1 MNLLD
6 LDEKLNNK
14 LLKEAKI
21 LTISNKVYSINDY
34 SKIEEPYLISLFN
47 NKLTMPLKKSKIK
60 KINNIY
66 WVIPKKDNSTTRI
79 ISEKVNLLGA
89 NIYKNK
95 IYIGNNDF
103 YLIQKIKVYNEIP
116 KYNSILFLMY
126 NKKLKFKLK
135 YYTHKNYDTKN
146 NLVNIFKLNSKGKNF
161 YNNFY
166 LNIIIN
172 GELVYN
178 KNFTVLNNLYSKNN
192 YYKEPNFVTYN

>member
-1 MNLLD
+1 M
-6 LDEKLNNK
+6 
-14 LLKEAKI
+14 
-21 LTISNKVYSINDY
+21 
-34 SKIEEPYLISLFN
+34 F
-47 NKLTMPLKKSKIK
+47 
-60 KINNIY
+60 
-66 WVIPKKDNSTTRI
+66 
-79 ISEKVNLLGA
+79 
-89 NIYKNK
+89 
-95 IYIGNNDF
+95 
-103 YLIQKIKVYNEIP
+103 
-116 KYNSILFLMY
+116 
-126 NKKLKFKLK
+126 KKLKFKLK